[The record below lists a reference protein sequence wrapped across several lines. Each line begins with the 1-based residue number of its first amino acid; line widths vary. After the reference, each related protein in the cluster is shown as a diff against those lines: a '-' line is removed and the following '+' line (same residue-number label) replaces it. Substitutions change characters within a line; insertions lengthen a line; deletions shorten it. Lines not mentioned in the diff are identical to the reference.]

1 MIVLVTGGSGSG
13 KSAYAERLTEALSQD
28 SADRR
33 VYIATMRVWDGESE
47 RRVARHRAQRA
58 ALCFET
64 IECPVDIAQV
74 VLPENAVVLLE
85 DIPNLVANEIFEP
98 DGDANRILPGL
109 AMLAERCRHLVI
121 VTNDIFS
128 DGGAYEPTTRAYM
141 RLLAQVNQSLAS
153 LADCGIEVVYT
164 IPVPFKRVKPCPSAE
179 NPHPSKE
186 KK

>member
-1 MIVLVTGGSGSG
+1 MIALVTGGSGSG

-33 VYIATMRVWDGESE
+33 FYIATMRVWDAESE

-58 ALCFET
+58 ELRFET
-64 IECPVDIAQV
+64 IECPVNVAQII
-74 VLPENAVVLLE
+74 LPENAVVLLE

-98 DGDANRILPGL
+98 DGNAERILPGL

-128 DGGAYEPTTRAYM
+128 DGGAYEPSTRAYM
-141 RLLAQVNQSLAS
+141 QQLAQLNRSLAA
-153 LADCGIEVVYT
+153 LADCGVEVVCT
-164 IPVPFKRVKPCPSAE
+164 IPVSFKGEAIPFK
-179 NPHPSKE
+179 
-186 KK
+186 